1 MNLPALTAT
10 PADAPI
16 EHIRLQYAN
25 DGFLLLSGLID
36 EATSRSASELLLQLP
51 GMDANNAVIAPQIFT
66 MPSGN
71 WSNIMPAKTK
81 YYCPVSVMPSSI

>member
-10 PADAPI
+10 PVDAPI

-51 GMDANNAVIAPQIFT
+51 GMDANNAVIAPPDLYNAQRELVEHY
-66 MPSGN
+66 
-71 WSNIMPAKTK
+71 ARQDE
-81 YYCPVSVMPSSI
+81 VL